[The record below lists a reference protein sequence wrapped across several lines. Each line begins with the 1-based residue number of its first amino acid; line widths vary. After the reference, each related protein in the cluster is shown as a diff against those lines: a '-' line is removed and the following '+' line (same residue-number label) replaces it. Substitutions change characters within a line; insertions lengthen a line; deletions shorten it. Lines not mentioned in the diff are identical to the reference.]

1 MYSRLALL
9 LYVITKC
16 YCFPTFKELFSL
28 FRRPFFNW
36 ECKGSRYFYSSKF
49 FFGFFS
55 AESFFQT
62 KILCLLFEE
71 LSAFFEAGCKYR
83 KLSQLN
89 PNNYLKDI
97 HIYPQHLFQY
107 PPFIQR
113 KPCHHRVLNNNF
125 NVGEVKNSLH
135 LFCRIHI

>member
-28 FRRPFFNW
+28 FRRPIFIW
-36 ECKGSRYFYSSKF
+36 ECKGSRFIHSSKF

-55 AESFFQT
+55 SESFPRT
-62 KILCLLFEE
+62 KIFSLIFQE
-71 LSAFFEAGCKYR
+71 LSAFFEAGCKYM
-83 KLSQLN
+83 KLSQLK

-97 HIYPQHLFQY
+97 HIGLKYLLRLSMPLCRNPLQQRISALIIQY
-107 PPFIQR
+107 R
-113 KPCHHRVLNNNF
+113 LV
-125 NVGEVKNSLH
+125 
-135 LFCRIHI
+135 